1 MWQRGNQCHRGF
13 PAMISKNVQHPYR
26 SKHIA
31 GSRKMEKLWM
41 CKIIEYS
48 LNTHAR
54 YCLEDPPS
62 LSDSLEACPFLV
74 FKDFTTLQRHTLS
87 HGKLRTMQ
95 MIPVHK
101 KANEFFPVCV
111 GLRGR
116 ALIFI
121 LWKRL
126 FLYLVANLN
135 QHFWLPICIT
145 GLWLCLWTSYNI
157 LFFVVMSK
165 SCPALLWLHG
175 L

>member
-74 FKDFTTLQRHTLS
+74 FKDFTTLQRHTLT

-101 KANEFFPVCV
+101 KANEFFPVWKSKRIFSCV
-111 GLRGR
+111 CR
-116 ALIFI
+116 AEGAGTDIHPVEKAVFVSSSKFKSAFLITYMHNWT
-121 LWKRL
+121 LAL
-126 FLYLVANLN
+126 PLN
-135 QHFWLPICIT
+135 
-145 GLWLCLWTSYNI
+145 
-157 LFFVVMSK
+157 
-165 SCPALLWLHG
+165 
-175 L
+175 